1 MSIDD
6 FEDMKTDQAFTKK
19 SLYGR
24 ANEMTYGGALSFLRR
39 KYTKDLNGVDIAV
52 SGIPYDAAT
61 SFRPGSRFGPKA
73 IREASVQ
80 LAELLAF
87 PDGIDPFKTLAVSD
101 YGDCELDYG
110 FHGNIVSE
118 IENHAKTILDAGV
131 EMLTF
136 GGDHFV
142 TYPLLRAHAEKH
154 GPIALVHFDA
164 HTDTWPDE
172 DGRLDH
178 GTMFSRAIKENLID
192 TEHSIQIGIRTH
204 NSNTKGVKILDAPWV
219 HENGV
224 KEVIAKIIE
233 TVKDRPAYLTFD
245 IDGLDPAYAP
255 GTGTPVAGG
264 LTSAQA
270 LGIIRGLE
278 SINFIGADVVEVAP
292 AYDHADITA
301 IVAATIAHD
310 YLVIRAKQK
319 RNQEN

>member
-1 MSIDD
+1 MSD
-6 FEDMKTDQAFTKK
+6 FKDVTTDQAFTKK
-19 SLYGR
+19 TLYGR
-24 ANEMTYGGALSFLRR
+24 DGEMTYSGALSFLRR
-39 KYTKDLNGVDIAV
+39 KYTKKLEGVDIAV
-52 SGIPYDAAT
+52 SGIPFDAAT
-61 SFRPGSRFGPKA
+61 SFRPGARFGPKA

-80 LAELLAF
+80 LAELLAY
-87 PDGIDPFKTLAVSD
+87 PDGIDPFKTLAVID

-110 FHGNIVSE
+110 FHSNVVSQ
-118 IENHAKTILDAGV
+118 IEAHAKTILDSGT

-136 GGDHFV
+136 GGDHFI
-142 TYPLLRAHAEKH
+142 TYPLLRAHAEKF

-192 TEHSIQIGIRTH
+192 TKHTIQVGIRTH
-204 NSNTKGVKILDAPWV
+204 NSNTKGVTILDAPWV
-219 HENGV
+219 HKNGV
-224 KEVIAKIIE
+224 DKVIKKIIE
-233 TVKDRPAYLTFD
+233 VVKDRPTYLTFD

-270 LGIIRGLE
+270 LAIIRGLDGL
-278 SINFIGADVVEVAP
+278 NFIGADVVEVAP
-292 AYDHADITA
+292 AYDHAEITA
-301 IVAATIAHD
+301 IAAATIAHD

-319 RNQEN
+319 MKAK

>member
-6 FEDMKTDQAFTKK
+6 FEDINTDQAFTKK

-39 KYTKDLNGVDIAV
+39 KYTKDLKGVDIAV

-61 SFRPGSRFGPKA
+61 SFRPGARFGPKA

-87 PDGIDPFKTLAVSD
+87 PDGIDPFKTLAVID

-110 FHGNIVSE
+110 FHGNVVSE
-118 IENHAKTILDAGV
+118 IENHAKTILDSGA

-142 TYPLLRAHAEKH
+142 TYPLLRAHAEKY

-164 HTDTWPDE
+164 HTDSWPDE

-192 TEHSIQIGIRTH
+192 TKHSIQIGIRTH
-204 NSNTKGVKILDAPWV
+204 NSNTKGVTILDAPWV
-219 HENGV
+219 HENGIN
-224 KEVIAKIIE
+224 KVINKIIDV
-233 TVKDRPAYLTFD
+233 VKDAPAYLTFD

-255 GTGTPVAGG
+255 GTGTPVSGG

-270 LGIIRGLE
+270 LGIIRAVSYTHLTLPTK
-278 SINFIGADVVEVAP
+278 A
-292 AYDHADITA
+292 
-301 IVAATIAHD
+301 
-310 YLVIRAKQK
+310 
-319 RNQEN
+319 

>member
-39 KYTKDLNGVDIAV
+39 KYTKDLTGVDIAV

-61 SFRPGSRFGPKA
+61 SFRPGARFGPKA

-87 PDGIDPFKTLAVSD
+87 PDGIDPFKILAVTD

-118 IENHAKTILDAGV
+118 IENHAKTILASGA

-142 TYPLLRAHAEKH
+142 TYPLLRAHAEKY

-204 NSNTKGVKILDAPWV
+204 NSNTKGVTILDAPWV
-219 HENGV
+219 HENGIN
-224 KEVIAKIIE
+224 KVINKIIDV
-233 TVKDRPAYLTFD
+233 VKDAPAYMTFD

-255 GTGTPVAGG
+255 GTGTPVSGG

-278 SINFIGADVVEVAP
+278 KVKFIGADVVEVAP
-292 AYDHADITA
+292 AYDHAEITA
-301 IVAATIAHD
+301 IAAATIAHD
-310 YLVIRAKQK
+310 YLVLRSKQK
-319 RNQEN
+319 KNE

>member
-6 FEDMKTDQAFTKK
+6 FEDTKNDQAFTRN

-39 KYTKDLNGVDIAV
+39 KYTKNLEGVDIAV

-61 SFRPGSRFGPKA
+61 SFRPGARFGPKA

-87 PDGIDPFKTLAVSD
+87 PDGIDPFKTLAVTD

-118 IENHAKTILDAGV
+118 IENHAKTILDSGA

-142 TYPLLRAHAEKH
+142 TYPLLRAHAKKH
-154 GPIALVHFDA
+154 GTIALVHFDA

-192 TEHSIQIGIRTH
+192 IKHSIQVGIRTH
-204 NSNTKGVKILDAPWV
+204 NSNTKGVTILDAPWV

-224 KEVIAKIIE
+224 DKVIKKIIDV
-233 TVKDRPAYLTFD
+233 VKDQPAYLTFD

-255 GTGTPVAGG
+255 GTGTPVSGG

-270 LGIIRGLE
+270 LGIVRGLE
-278 SINFIGADVVEVAP
+278 SLNFIGADVVEVAP
-292 AYDHADITA
+292 AYDHAEITA

-319 RNQEN
+319 MKQK